1 MMKKKMK
8 ISSNILLII
17 AVVLI
22 ASIGTSIYS
31 INYICHNKPK
41 LNDYPSLQT
50 KIDSLSNLNEQILG
64 RIQTSLD
71 SINQFYQSYDIGEY
85 ELTYPDSI
93 LTWNQLFKLDDNGD
107 VDQHHCQSYVCV
119 LKEKT
124 RTLVLFNELSKGNY
138 DFYVNS
144 LNETPH
150 ISPTYGVQTSSYGYR
165 KHPIYKRRIFHRGL
179 DIANNLGTPIYATG
193 DGVVTKCAWDSQY
206 GRYICIKHSQGYETR
221 YAHLNSFSTKLGSM
235 VKSGEVIGEMGKTG
249 VSTGVHLHYEVRK
262 NDRLVN
268 PYSFVNNSYRKI
280 KPKNNLI

>member
-1 MMKKKMK
+1 MKKK
-8 ISSNILLII
+8 INIGSNILII
-17 AVVLI
+17 IGIVLI

-31 INYICHNKPK
+31 LKYIHNIKPK
-41 LNDYPSLQT
+41 VSNYPVLQT

-93 LTWNQLFKLDDNGD
+93 LTWNQLFKLDENGD
-107 VDQHHCQSYVCV
+107 VDQCHCNAYVCV

-144 LNETPH
+144 LNEAPH

-179 DIANNLGTPIYATG
+179 DIANDLGTPIYATG
-193 DGVVTKCAWDSQY
+193 DGVVTKCAWDSKY
-206 GRYICIKHSQGYETR
+206 GRYITIKHSQGYETR
-221 YAHLNSFSTKLGSM
+221 YAHLNAAKVKLGSI
-235 VKSGEVIGEMGKTG
+235 VRSGEVIGEMGRTG

-262 NDRLVN
+262 NQRLVN

-280 KPKNNLI
+280 KPKNSII